1 MAVVE
6 FDATPAEEVRA
17 HRKTFITFERL
28 VLFAVLHITLT
39 LGCLALAFV
48 GHAPLFAFL
57 LGCLG
62 RDKSPLIRL
71 AASRATICS

>member
-57 LGCLG
+57 LGVGGTLA
-62 RDKSPLIRL
+62 LIAGFVVFGARSEL
-71 AASRATICS
+71 